1 MWLTKVP
8 FALVAGIGL
17 GVLLGTGYLII
28 RGPFLGG
35 QPLSD
40 TNLMLSL
47 AGFFAGLFG
56 FSWGAIRL
64 FDVGARMGPG

>member
-1 MWLTKVP
+1 MWFTKIP

-35 QPLSD
+35 APLSN
-40 TNLMLSL
+40 TNLMLAL
-47 AGFFAGLFG
+47 GGFFLGLFG
-56 FSWGAIRL
+56 FSWGLARL
-64 FDVGARMGPG
+64 VDVGTRMGP